1 MFHLAA
7 LSNKDPEAKV
17 NNVAYLPRINDELS
31 ELDLAPVIAL
41 LITRKGW
48 TSDRAAQAE
57 RLYRMFLR
65 LHRGYP
71 GQRHALPADADEV
84 WHAHI
89 LMTAQY
95 RRDYLA
101 VLGRFLDHDRKRTY
115 PTRSGRKA
123 SGCIGMS
130 LESTSSAMRT
140 VIELINN
147 GFTKTDDLKT
157 SSPALERERVLVRL
171 PSTTSGAWRGRSG
184 RRVRVPDGCWS
195 RRRQG

>member
-101 VLGRFLDHDRKRTY
+101 VLGRFLDHDPQTNISDAQR
-115 PTRSGRKA
+115 A
-123 SGCIGMS
+123 
-130 LESTSSAMRT
+130 ES
-140 VIELINN
+140 
-147 GFTKTDDLKT
+147 
-157 SSPALERERVLVRL
+157 ERMYRDEFGVYVVCDAH
-171 PSTTSGAWRGRSG
+171 SY
-184 RRVRVPDGCWS
+184 
-195 RRRQG
+195 